1 MMSSKR
7 EFSCFISAI
16 CPICG
21 KEFFPTEGWVYNSG
35 NYTNGKYQRVCS
47 YKCHRE
53 ARDKINK
60 SKKLTHRQEKE
71 LQTREMVRKKLD
83 GVPLDKIAKEFGLT
97 LRGTSAR
104 INCYIR
110 NFGKNI

>member
-47 YKCHRE
+47 WHCHLEARRIRE
-53 ARDKINK
+53 AEKAHGKTYRGVPVEPDRDQKIVQ
-60 SKKLTHRQEKE
+60 LAKE
-71 LQTREMVRKKLD
+71 
-83 GVPLDKIAKEFGLT
+83 GVPLPEIAARYHLTKGRILQILRANKE
-97 LRGTSAR
+97 
-104 INCYIR
+104 
-110 NFGKNI
+110 